1 MTQTIDAAGKSTD
14 ELQAKAYAQMSPADA
29 QKAFLEASATAAGLV
44 PQFQAITQDGLLP
57 MVEATDEIATNL
69 LEVVSAIAPE
79 GAAEFLGEGPISK
92 EKILELIENTV
103 IGGAGLAVQGATA
116 AKEAVE
122 SVVPGAD
129 RAFDAAGR
137 AVNVVLNVDGM
148 EFASFSS
155 KMVENA
161 MMSDATGS

>member
-1 MTQTIDAAGKSTD
+1 M
-14 ELQAKAYAQMSPADA
+14 
-29 QKAFLEASATAAGLV
+29 
-44 PQFQAITQDGLLP
+44 
-57 MVEATDEIATNL
+57 
-69 LEVVSAIAPE
+69 
-79 GAAEFLGEGPISK
+79 
-92 EKILELIENTV
+92 
-103 IGGAGLAVQGATA
+103 AVQGATA

-129 RAFDAAGR
+129 RAFAAAGR